1 MSYIL
6 EKAFPQMEIERIVKE
21 TEIIREQRG
30 GVYEEEEFRRCL
42 SSIERAVDP
51 ETDNFLCFQSTEEM
65 GDRMD
70 ERYLFRYQS
79 HYYLFS
85 CMTLTDPP
93 YIMFYK
99 ETPPLRDAQV
109 FSLLM
114 NDLKQAFLCAGWWF
128 TGLSEDEKI
137 KEENKKAI
145 LNLIALD
152 ELDNFTN
159 TYTPYY

>member
-1 MSYIL
+1 M
-6 EKAFPQMEIERIVKE
+6 
-21 TEIIREQRG
+21 
-30 GVYEEEEFRRCL
+30 YEEDEFRRYIISL
-42 SSIERAVDP
+42 KRVVDP
-51 ETDNFLCFQSTEEM
+51 ETGNFLCFQSTEEM
-65 GDRMD
+65 GDRMTD
-70 ERYLFRYQS
+70 RYLFRYQG

-85 CMTLTDPP
+85 CMSLTDPP

-99 ETPPLRDAQV
+99 ETPPPKDAQV

-114 NDLKQAFLCAGWWF
+114 DDLKQAFLCNGF
-128 TGLSEDEKI
+128 LLNGFSSNEKI
-137 KEENKKAI
+137 KEENKKDI